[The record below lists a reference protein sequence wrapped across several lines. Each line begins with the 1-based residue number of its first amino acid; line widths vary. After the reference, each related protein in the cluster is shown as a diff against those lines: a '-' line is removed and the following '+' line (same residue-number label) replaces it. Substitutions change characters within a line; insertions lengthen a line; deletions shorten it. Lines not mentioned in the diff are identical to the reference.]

1 MIWLVVAGVLLL
13 AVVAWFFLKRKE
25 GFQMPVPAGESI
37 KISKEMCD
45 KMLESI
51 NQYKKLKA
59 DHPDSKI
66 EIIDETTRDM
76 EKYYKMY
83 GCDT

>member
-1 MIWLVVAGVLLL
+1 MIWLAVAGILLV

-25 GFQMPVPAGESI
+25 GFQAPAGESI

-59 DHPDSKI
+59 DHPDTKI
-66 EIIDETTRDM
+66 ENIDETIKDM

-83 GCDT
+83 ACDT